1 MTRTPPLLHR
11 GHLIPLPFRSHNL
24 HGHDG
29 NASDALSPS
38 LLLPSLTSPSIL
50 ILKRAVAGVTPPP
63 EAPADGEAEAKACA
77 TGDDDHQRADEWSLA
92 SSSG

>member
-1 MTRTPPLLHR
+1 M
-11 GHLIPLPFRSHNL
+11 RSWTGLRRLRVLTCGDSFLRVHS
-24 HGHDG
+24 HYWDRQM
-29 NASDALSPS
+29 LSPS

-50 ILKRAVAGVTPPP
+50 VLERAAAGVTPSP
-63 EAPADGEAEAKACA
+63 EAPADGEPESKACA